1 MCKERVEILRE
12 AKRSIAVTL
21 HNYLQL
27 RNHNKDECI
36 YIFEGNEDY
45 SFYSTL
51 INRILERSV
60 KITPLCVN
68 GKENVLALRD
78 KLEINEETSYQK
90 VLYFIDRDYD
100 LLKGRTQTNNLYM
113 TPSYS
118 IENLLVTEKNLKEL
132 LIGEYYCNDN
142 HANEDITK
150 IIELYRN
157 RLNEFTSVMKKT
169 NQLIHYIRVQKIK
182 VKAIDVDAFKKIAK
196 VSLEEVSCLSHD
208 CWQHIG
214 LTSDISTE
222 YLNITKKEF
231 DKLDPVK
238 NWRGKFLY
246 AFFSKF
252 LALLKEDRG
261 KKKPTYFKERKN
273 MTFNPTGD
281 IIRTLASMIEIPIC
295 LKSFV
300 KDNTLFIGSLETS

>member
-1 MCKERVEILRE
+1 MCKERVKTLRS
-12 AKRSIAVTL
+12 ARNSIAVIL
-21 HNYLQL
+21 YKYLQL
-27 RNHNKDECI
+27 RNHNKDKCI

-51 INRILERSV
+51 INRILKKSV

-68 GKENVLALRD
+68 GKDNVLELRE
-78 KLEINEETSYQK
+78 KLKLNEEKSAQK
-90 VLYFIDRDYD
+90 VLFFIDRDYD
-100 LLKGRTQTNNLYM
+100 LLKGYTKTNNLYM

-132 LIGEYYCNDN
+132 LIGEYHCNDH
-142 HANEDITK
+142 HAMEDITK
-150 IIELYRN
+150 INGLYRS

-169 NQLIHYIRVQKIK
+169 NQLIHYIRVQDIKINSIN
-182 VKAIDVDAFKKIAK
+182 VDVFKKIAK

-208 CWQHIG
+208 CWKHIG
-214 LTSDISTE
+214 LSSDISNDC
-222 YLNITKKEF
+222 LNITKKEF

-246 AFFSKF
+246 GFFIKF
-252 LALLKEDRG
+252 LSLLKEDRG
-261 KKKPTYFKERKN
+261 QKKPKYFKERKN
-273 MTFNPTGD
+273 IDFNPTGD
-281 IIRTLASMIEIPIC
+281 IIRTLASMMEIPIC

-300 KDNTLFIGSLETS
+300 EDNMLSIGPLETS